1 MYMSNITIRV
11 PEELKKQMERFKDIN
26 WSEVARRAFED
37 TTRREERKRAAE
49 SIKKLRME
57 SVADWNGVKEIRRW
71 RDAAR

>member
-1 MYMSNITIRV
+1 MSNITIRV
-11 PEELKKQMERFKDIN
+11 PEELKRQMERFKDIN
-26 WSEVARRAFED
+26 WSEVARRAFEEI
-37 TTRREERKRAAE
+37 TRREERKRAAE